1 MSKVKL
7 LQQLSDQVITL
18 AHKVTY
24 AFEITEETSADELI
38 LDLCDSFEKLLK
50 QYGKNSPIP

>member
-1 MSKVKL
+1 MTKVKL

-24 AFEITEETSADELI
+24 AFEITEESTAAELI
-38 LDLCDSFEKLLK
+38 
-50 QYGKNSPIP
+50 